1 MNNAAQDYY
10 QLLGVDR
17 HTSTEMI
24 AIAFAAKRSAAIQQN
39 IDPETDAAFQQ
50 IVYAYEVLSDPQR
63 RDFYDS
69 LLVETA
75 VPTLQLNVTISNKH
89 IPILDTPQLFY
100 LLIEI
105 RPHALAKKQQLP
117 LNLCLVIDR
126 STSMRGERLERMRTA
141 VQLVY
146 EKLAPGDVLSVI
158 SFSDRAEVVL
168 PARAIN
174 EQEEARAKI
183 ATIQAS
189 GGTEIFQGL
198 AAGVQQMHQ
207 VALDN
212 YTNHLILLTDGHT
225 YGDEVECLQ
234 LAQTVAQEN
243 INFTAFGLGTDWNDQ
258 FLDALVAPSKGQSSY
273 IDQPQTIL
281 AFLEER
287 ISGLGAVYAR
297 DVCLH
302 TKWPGF
308 TTLQDAFKL
317 TPFAQPL
324 EANRSDIPLGNIE
337 GHVPLTCLFVLQLL
351 TPPFPTRVKIPLRI
365 TAEIPGQANQTL
377 QETIKLQLLTTA
389 AQPKPPPALIKAA
402 RLLNLYQLNAKALQE
417 AESGQLA
424 LAAQRMRHLTTR
436 YIEAGQA
443 QFAQQASLEA
453 NRLEQTEALS
463 AEGRKRLKYG
473 TRMLFN
479 QTVIFEQDD

>member
-1 MNNAAQDYY
+1 MNNAAKDHY
-10 QLLGVDR
+10 QLLGIDR
-17 HTSTEMI
+17 HASTEMV
-24 AIAFAAKRSAAIQQN
+24 AIAYAAKRAAAFQEGIN
-39 IDPETDAAFQQ
+39 PDSNADFQQ

-75 VPTLQLNVTISNKH
+75 VPTLKLDVTISSKQ

-100 LLIEI
+100 LLLEL
-105 RPHALAKKQQLP
+105 RPHELAEKQQLP
-117 LNLCLVIDR
+117 LNLCLVVDR
-126 STSMRGERLERMRTA
+126 STSMRGKRLDRMRTA
-141 VQLVY
+141 VQLVC

-168 PARAIN
+168 PAAPIHK
-174 EQEEARAKI
+174 QEDARTKI
-183 ATIQAS
+183 AAIQAS

-198 AAGVQQMHQ
+198 SAGVQQMRQ
-207 VALDN
+207 VALDD

-225 YGDEVECLQ
+225 YGDEGDCLQ

-243 INFTAFGLGTDWNDQ
+243 INFTAFGLGTEWNDQ
-258 FLDALVAPSKGQSSY
+258 FLDALVAPSKGQVDY
-273 IDQPQTIL
+273 IDQPQAIL
-281 AFLEER
+281 TFLEER
-287 ISGLGAVYAR
+287 INGLGAVYAR
-297 DVCLH
+297 DIYLH

-324 EANRSDIPLGNIE
+324 EADKSDIPLGNIE
-337 GHVPLTCLFVLQLL
+337 GRVPLTCLFVLQLL
-351 TPPFPTRVKIPLRI
+351 SPPIPTRVKIPLRI
-365 TAEIPGQANQTL
+365 TADIPGQASQTL
-377 QETIKLQLLTTA
+377 QETVKLQLRVRTE
-389 AQPKPPPALIKAA
+389 QPKPPSALVKAA

-436 YIEAGQA
+436 YLEAGQA
-443 QFAQQASLEA
+443 QLAQQASLEA

-463 AEGRKRLKYG
+463 AAGRKRLKYG

-479 QTVIFEQDD
+479 QTVIFDQDD

>member
-1 MNNAAQDYY
+1 MDNIAPDYY
-10 QLLGVDR
+10 QLLGINR
-17 HTSTEMI
+17 HASTEMI
-24 AIAFAAKRSAAIQQN
+24 EIAFAAKRTTAIQQGIN
-39 IDPETDAAFQQ
+39 PDTDAPFQQ
-50 IVYAYEVLSDPQR
+50 IEYAYELLRDPQR

-75 VPTLQLNVTISNKH
+75 VPTLQLNVTVSNTQ

-100 LLIEI
+100 LLLKIQ
-105 RPHALAKKQQLP
+105 PHELAEKQQLP

-126 STSMRGERLERMRTA
+126 STSMRGERLQRMRTA
-141 VQLVY
+141 VQLVC
-146 EKLAPGDVLSVI
+146 EKLAPGDVLSLI
-158 SFSDRAEVVL
+158 SFSDRATVVL
-168 PARAIN
+168 PAAPIN
-174 EQEEARAKI
+174 EQQDTREKI
-183 ATIQAS
+183 AAIEAS

-198 AAGVQQMHQ
+198 SAGVQQMRQ
-207 VALDN
+207 VALDA

-225 YGDEVECLQ
+225 YGDEIDCLQ

-243 INFTAFGLGTDWNDQ
+243 INFTAFGIGTDWNDQ
-258 FLDALVAPSKGQSSY
+258 FLDALVAPSKGQSGY

-287 ISGLGAVYAR
+287 INGLGAVYAR
-297 DVCLH
+297 NVCLH

-324 EANRSDIPLGNIE
+324 KANTPKIALGNIE
-337 GHVPLTCLFVLQLL
+337 GRVPLTCLFVLQLL
-351 TPPFPTRVKIPLRI
+351 SPPIPTRVKIPLRI
-365 TAEIPGQANQTL
+365 TAEIPGHSDQTL
-377 QETIKLQLLTTA
+377 QETIRLQLLTTV
-389 AQPKPPPALIKAA
+389 AQTKPPANLVKAA
-402 RLLNLYQLNAKALQE
+402 RLLNLYQLNAKALQA
-417 AESGQLA
+417 AESGDLR

-436 YIEAGQA
+436 YLEAGQS
-443 QFAQQASLEA
+443 QLAQQASLEA
-453 NRLEQTEALS
+453 QRLEQTQALS

-479 QTVIFEQDD
+479 QTVIFDQND